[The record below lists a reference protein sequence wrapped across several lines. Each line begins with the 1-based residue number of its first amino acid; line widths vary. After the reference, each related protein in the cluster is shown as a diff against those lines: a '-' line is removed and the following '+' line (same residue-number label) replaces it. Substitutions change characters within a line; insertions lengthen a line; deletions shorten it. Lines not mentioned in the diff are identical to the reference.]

1 MRLIILTLGFDEKFA
16 VRGILRYAPK
26 PDDTVMIITASPL
39 VEKAEKA
46 LKTLLNILKSYAG
59 IENIEV
65 VEIDVS
71 NPESAK
77 HKIKEYISK
86 YKCELIANLSGGMR
100 ALILITL
107 AAVLS
112 SNRNALIE
120 LETENLE
127 NIITLAPEFFKPE
140 PIDESDIRV
149 LRKVAEIGEVKLDEF
164 AEVIGK
170 SRTTTY
176 RILKKLVNT
185 GYLEEK
191 KIGRG
196 VIYILS
202 SKGTQVL
209 GVANMKN
216 KTTSEQSHDT
226 TNKRK

>member
-26 PDDTVMIITASPL
+26 PDDVVAIITASPL

-46 LKTLLNILKSYAG
+46 LKTLLDILKSYAG
-59 IENIEV
+59 IENIEIIEV
-65 VEIDVS
+65 DIS

-77 HKIKEYISK
+77 YRIKEVISK
-86 YKCELIANLSGGMR
+86 HECELIANLSGGMR
-100 ALILITL
+100 ALIIVTL

-112 SNRNALIE
+112 SNREVLIE

-127 NIITLAPEFFKPE
+127 NVITLDSEFFRPE
-140 PIDESDIRV
+140 PINESDKRI
-149 LRKVAEIGEVKLDEF
+149 LRKISEIGEAKLDEF
-164 AEVIGK
+164 ADVIGK

-191 KIGRG
+191 KVGRSM
-196 VIYILS
+196 VYLLS
-202 SKGTQVL
+202 SKGKMIV
-209 GVANMKN
+209 
-216 KTTSEQSHDT
+216 EE
-226 TNKRK
+226 

>member
-1 MRLIILTLGFDEKFA
+1 MRLILLTLGFDEKFA

-26 PDDTVMIITASPL
+26 PDDVIAIVTASPL

-46 LKTLLNILKSYAG
+46 LKTLLDILKSYAG
-59 IENIEV
+59 IENIEIV
-65 VEIDVS
+65 KVDIS

-77 HKIKEYISK
+77 HKIKELISK
-86 YKCELIANLSGGMR
+86 HDCELIANLSGGMR

-127 NIITLAPEFFKPE
+127 SIVTLTPEFFKPE
-140 PIDESDIRV
+140 PIDESDKRI

-164 AEVIGK
+164 AEIIGK

-176 RILKKLVNT
+176 RILKKLVNA
-185 GYLEEK
+185 GYLEER
-191 KIGRG
+191 KIGRC
-196 VIYILS
+196 VVYILS
-202 SKGTQVL
+202 SKGRLVIGEYGNARFSKL
-209 GVANMKN
+209 S
-216 KTTSEQSHDT
+216 KT
-226 TNKRK
+226 K